1 MKRGLQII
9 LYILTLIPLVFWP
22 LNLIFG
28 AAMHMPAEHV
38 NPNID
43 SHIRFQFTWFFGLS
57 LILWYIIPKVEQHTT
72 LFRIIILTMTT
83 GGVARLVS
91 IWQVGMP
98 DTILLS
104 AAILEILLIA
114 LIPWQTAVV
123 KMQRKEVRPS

>member
-1 MKRGLQII
+1 M
-9 LYILTLIPLVFWP
+9 
-22 LNLIFG
+22 
-28 AAMHMPAEHV
+28 A
-38 NPNID
+38 
-43 SHIRFQFTWFFGLS
+43 
-57 LILWYIIPKVEQHTT
+57 
-72 LFRIIILTMTT
+72 T

-98 DTILLS
+98 DTIVLS

>member
-28 AAMHMPAEHV
+28 AELHMPAEHV

-57 LILWYIIPKVEQHTT
+57 LILWYIIPKIEQYTT

-83 GGVARLVS
+83 GGAARLVS
-91 IWQVGMP
+91 IWQIGMP
-98 DTILLS
+98 DTILLG